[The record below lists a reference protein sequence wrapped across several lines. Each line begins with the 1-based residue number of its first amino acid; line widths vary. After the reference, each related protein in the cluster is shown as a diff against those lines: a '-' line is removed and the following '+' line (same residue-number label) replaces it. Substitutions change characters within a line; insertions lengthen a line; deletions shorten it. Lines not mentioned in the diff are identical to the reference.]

1 MRVELPPTAGVPLC
15 GGDLVPR
22 GESDLAA
29 AAAAWLGTDA
39 ALLTGSGTAA
49 LVVALEALK
58 TLAPRRRTVAVPAYT
73 CPLVPLAVVRAG
85 LVPVPVDLAPDHFDL
100 DPDALA
106 TAVDADTLAVLPT
119 HLAGQV
125 ADVDA
130 ARAVAARHGAFVIE
144 DAAQAFGA
152 ARGQERVG
160 LAGDIGLFSFGVG
173 KGLTIYEGGLLVAR
187 DSDLRA
193 ALRETAARL
202 LHAHPLRETKACIEL
217 LGYAALYRP
226 SLLGLVYGRPL
237 RRALARHDVIAACR
251 DDVGTGIP
259 LHRPGRWRARV
270 GVRALARLHAVHATD
285 SERAVRRVAALAAL
299 PGVRVCRGVPGSI
312 PVWPYLLLQ
321 LPDEICRDAALAHLW
336 PSGLGVGRLFAHAL
350 PDYPFLH
357 GVVPAV
363 TIPHARDFATR
374 TLTIGNSAWLDDARF
389 ARIVDVLQ
397 QSLRTRATVGT
408 G

>member
-1 MRVELPPTAGVPLC
+1 MRVELPPTAGVPLRWS
-15 GGDLVPR
+15 DLVPA
-22 GESDLAA
+22 GTADLATA
-29 AAAAWLGTDA
+29 AADWLGTDA

-73 CPLVPLAVVRAG
+73 CPLVPLAVLRAG

-125 ADVDA
+125 ADVEA

-152 ARGQERVG
+152 ARGGERVG

-173 KGLTIYEGGLLVAR
+173 KGLTISEGGLLVAR
-187 DSDLRA
+187 DPALRA
-193 ALRETAARL
+193 ALREAATRL
-202 LHAHPLRETKACIEL
+202 LRPHPLRETRVCIEL

-226 SLLGLVYGRPL
+226 SMLGLVYGRPL

-251 DDVGTGIP
+251 DDVGLGIP

-270 GVRALARLHAVHATD
+270 GVRALARLHAVHASD
-285 SERAVRRVAALAAL
+285 GERAATRVAALEAL

-312 PVWPYLLLQ
+312 PVWPYLLVQ
-321 LPDEICRDAALAHLW
+321 LPDEACRDAALAHLW

-350 PDYPFLH
+350 PDYPFLR
-357 GVVPAV
+357 GVVPATAV
-363 TIPHARDFATR
+363 PQARAFAAC
-374 TLTIGNSAWLDDARF
+374 TLTISNSPWLDDARF
-389 ARIVDVLQ
+389 ARIVDVLR
-397 QSLRTRATVGT
+397 QSLRTRTRTDT

>member
-1 MRVELPPTAGVPLC
+1 MPVELPPTAGVPLRWS
-15 GGDLVPR
+15 DLVPR
-22 GESDLAA
+22 GASDLAA

-73 CPLVPLAVVRAG
+73 CPLVALAVARAG
-85 LVPVPVDLAPDHFDL
+85 LVPVPVDLAPDRFDL
-100 DPDALA
+100 DPDALSA
-106 TAVDADTLAVLPT
+106 AVDGDTLAVLPT

-152 ARGQERVG
+152 TRGDQRVG

-173 KGLTIYEGGLLVAR
+173 KGLTIAEGGLLVAR
-187 DSDLRA
+187 DSAVRA
-193 ALRETAARL
+193 ALQESAARL
-202 LHAHPLRETKACIEL
+202 LHRHPLHETKACIEL

-226 SLLGLVYGRPL
+226 SMLGLVYGRPL
-237 RRALARHDVIAACR
+237 RRALARRDVIAACR
-251 DDVGTGIP
+251 DNVGLDIP

-270 GVRALARLHAVHATD
+270 GVRALARLHAVHASD
-285 SERAVRRVAALAAL
+285 GERAARRVAALEAL
-299 PGVRVCRGVPGSI
+299 PGVRVSCGVPGSI
-312 PVWPYLLLQ
+312 PVWPYLLVQ
-321 LPDEICRDAALAHLW
+321 LPDEACRDAALARLW
-336 PSGLGVGRLFAHAL
+336 PSGLGAGRLFAHAL
-350 PDYPFLH
+350 PDYPFLY
-357 GVVPAV
+357 GIVPATTV
-363 TIPHARDFATR
+363 PHAREFAAR
-374 TLTIGNSAWLDDARF
+374 TLTISNSPWLDDARL
-389 ARIVDVLQ
+389 ARIVDELR
-397 QSLRTRATVGT
+397 QSLRVRARSGT

>member
-1 MRVELPPTAGVPLC
+1 MPVELPPTAGVPLRWS
-15 GGDLVPR
+15 DLAPR

-29 AAAAWLGTDA
+29 AAAAWLGSGD

-85 LVPVPVDLAPDHFDL
+85 LLPVPVDLAPDRFDL

-106 TAVDADTLAVLPT
+106 TAVDDDTLAVLPT

-125 ADVDA
+125 ADIDA
-130 ARAVAARHGAFVIE
+130 ARAVAARHGTFVIE

-152 ARGQERVG
+152 TRGDQRVG
-160 LAGDIGLFSFGVG
+160 LAGDVGLFSFGIG
-173 KGLTIYEGGLLVAR
+173 KGLTIAAGGLLVAR
-187 DSDLRA
+187 DPAVRA
-193 ALRETAARL
+193 ALHESAARL
-202 LHAHPLRETKACIEL
+202 LHRHPLHELMTCIEL

-226 SLLGLVYGRPL
+226 SMLGLVYGRPL
-237 RRALARHDVIAACR
+237 RRALARRDVIAACR
-251 DDVGTGIP
+251 DDVGLGVP

-270 GVRALARLHAVHATD
+270 GVRALARLHAAHATE
-285 SERAVRRVAALAAL
+285 SERAARRVAALEAL
-299 PGVRVCRGVPGSI
+299 PGVRVCRGVPGSS
-312 PVWPYLLLQ
+312 PVWPYLLVQ
-321 LPDEICRDAALAHLW
+321 LPDAAGRDAALAQLW
-336 PSGLGVGRLFAHAL
+336 PSGLGVGRLFARAL

-357 GVVPAV
+357 GVVPAAAV
-363 TIPHARDFATR
+363 PRARDFAAR
-374 TLTIGNSAWLDDARF
+374 TLTIGNSPWLDDARF
-389 ARIVDVLQ
+389 ARIVDTLR
-397 QSLRTRATVGT
+397 QSLRARAKAGA

>member
-1 MRVELPPTAGVPLC
+1 MRLELPPTAGVPLHW
-15 GGDLVPR
+15 GDFVPW
-22 GESDLAA
+22 GEADLSAA
-29 AAAAWLGTDA
+29 AAVWLGTGD

-58 TLAPRRRTVAVPAYT
+58 KLAPQRRTVAVPAYT

-100 DPDALA
+100 DPDALVA
-106 TAVDADTLAVLPT
+106 AVDADTLAVLPT

-152 ARGQERVG
+152 ARGGGRVG

-173 KGLTIYEGGLLVAR
+173 KGLTISEGGLLVAR
-187 DSDLRA
+187 DPAVRA

-202 LHAHPLRETKACIEL
+202 LRPHPLREAKTCIEL

-226 SLLGLVYGRPL
+226 SMLGLVYGRPL

-251 DDVGTGIP
+251 DDVGLGIP

-270 GVRALARLHAVHATD
+270 GVRALARLRAVHA
-285 SERAVRRVAALAAL
+285 SAGERAARRMAALEAL

-312 PVWPYLLLQ
+312 PVWPYLLVY
-321 LPDEICRDAALAHLW
+321 LPDETCRDAALARLW

-350 PDYPFLH
+350 PDYPFLR
-357 GVVPAV
+357 GAVPAGAV
-363 TIPHARDFATR
+363 PRARDFAAR
-374 TLTIGNSAWLDDARF
+374 TLTISNSPWLDDARF
-389 ARIVDVLQ
+389 ARIVDGLR
-397 QSLRTRATVGT
+397 QSLRRSAALLQ
-408 G
+408 

>member
-1 MRVELPPTAGVPLC
+1 MRVELPPTAGVPLRW
-15 GGDLVPR
+15 GDLVPR

-29 AAAAWLGTDA
+29 AAAVWLGTDA

-58 TLAPRRRTVAVPAYT
+58 TLAPQRRTVAVPAYS

-106 TAVDADTLAVLPT
+106 ATVDADTLAVLPT

-125 ADVDA
+125 ADVEA
-130 ARAVAARHGAFVIE
+130 ACAIAARHGVFVIE

-152 ARGQERVG
+152 ARGGERVG

-187 DSDLRA
+187 DPALRA
-193 ALRETAARL
+193 ALHATAARL
-202 LHAHPLRETKACIEL
+202 LHRHPLHETKACIEL

-251 DDVGTGIP
+251 DDVGLGIP

-285 SERAVRRVAALAAL
+285 SERAARRVAALEAL
-299 PGVRVCRGVPGSI
+299 PGVRVCRGVPDSI
-312 PVWPYLLLQ
+312 PVWPYLLVQ
-321 LPDEICRDAALAHLW
+321 LPDETCRDAALMQLW

-357 GVVPAV
+357 GVVPAATV
-363 TIPHARDFATR
+363 PHARDFATR
-374 TLTIGNSAWLDDARF
+374 TLTISSSPWLDDARF
-389 ARIVDVLQ
+389 ARILEVLRQ
-397 QSLRTRATVGT
+397 NLRTRARAGT

>member
-1 MRVELPPTAGVPLC
+1 MRVELPPTAGVPLRWS
-15 GGDLVPR
+15 DLVPA
-22 GESDLAA
+22 GTADLAMA
-29 AAAAWLGTDA
+29 AAGWLGTDD

-85 LVPVPVDLAPDHFDL
+85 LVPVPVDLVPGHFDL

-106 TAVDADTLAVLPT
+106 AAVDTDTLAVLPT

-152 ARGQERVG
+152 ARGRVRVG

-187 DSDLRA
+187 DPAVRASLRDA
-193 ALRETAARL
+193 AARL
-202 LHAHPLRETKACIEL
+202 LRPHPLHETKACIEL

-237 RRALARHDVIAACR
+237 RRALARRDVIAACR
-251 DDVGTGIP
+251 DDVGLGIP
-259 LHRPGRWRARV
+259 LHRPGRWRTRV
-270 GVRALARLHAVHATD
+270 GVRALARLRAVHASD
-285 SERAVRRVAALAAL
+285 GERAARRVAALEAL

-312 PVWPYLLLQ
+312 PVWPYLLVQ
-321 LPDEICRDAALAHLW
+321 LPDEPRRDAMLERLW
-336 PSGLGVGRLFAHAL
+336 ASGLGVGRLFAHAL
-350 PDYPFLH
+350 PDYPFLR
-357 GVVPAV
+357 GVVPATAV
-363 TIPHARDFATR
+363 PQARAFAAC
-374 TLTIGNSAWLDDARF
+374 TLTISNSPWLDDARF
-389 ARIVDVLQ
+389 ARIVDVLRQ
-397 QSLRTRATVGT
+397 TLRRSAALLQ
-408 G
+408 

>member
-1 MRVELPPTAGVPLC
+1 MRLELPPTAGVPLRW
-15 GGDLVPR
+15 GDLVPR

-39 ALLTGSGTAA
+39 ALLTGSGAAA

-58 TLAPRRRTVAVPAYT
+58 TLAPQRRTVAVPAYT

-85 LVPVPVDLAPDHFDL
+85 LVPVPVDLAPGHFDL
-100 DPDALA
+100 DPDALEA
-106 TAVDADTLAVLPT
+106 AVDADTLVVLPT

-152 ARGQERVG
+152 ALGRERVG

-187 DSDLRA
+187 DPAVRA
-193 ALRETAARL
+193 ALREAAARL
-202 LHAHPLRETKACIEL
+202 LHPHPLHETKACIEL

-237 RRALARHDVIAACR
+237 RRALARRDVIAACR
-251 DDVGTGIP
+251 DNVGLGIP

-270 GVRALARLHAVHATD
+270 GVRALARLHAAHA
-285 SERAVRRVAALAAL
+285 SAGERAARRMAALEAL
-299 PGVRVCRGVPGSI
+299 PGVRFCRGVPGSI
-312 PVWPYLLLQ
+312 PVWPYLLVH
-321 LPDEICRDAALAHLW
+321 LPDEACRDAALARLW

-350 PDYPFLH
+350 PDYPFLR
-357 GVVPAV
+357 GVVPATAV
-363 TIPHARDFATR
+363 PHARNFAAR
-374 TLTIGNSAWLDDARF
+374 TLTISNSPWLDDARF
-389 ARIVDVLQ
+389 ARIVDVLRQ
-397 QSLRTRATVGT
+397 TLRLAAKT
-408 G
+408 GAG